1 MKKLLLLWIFSG
13 SLDGFSQV
21 DSVKI
26 HDQWLKGYTITPG
39 DGLVAGKLI
48 WNDPQK
54 PDTIR
59 ATLIVYHDG
68 EASIVH
74 TKAGFVVF
82 QYDKDEVYLDDK
94 QRVIKYPL
102 EVLTY
107 KLKRRKRNEQ

>member
-1 MKKLLLLWIFSG
+1 MKKLLLLWLFSC

-21 DSVKI
+21 NTDKLYLWPDGKYSVLDPGATYKI
-26 HDQWLKGYTITPG
+26 
-39 DGLVAGKLI
+39 
-48 WNDPQK
+48 
-54 PDTIR
+54 DTIR

-74 TKAGFVVF
+74 TKAGFVVT
-82 QYDKDEVYLDDK
+82 QYGKDEIYLDDR

-107 KLKRRKRNEQ
+107 KLRRAKQ